1 MCSQLNN
8 ILKDLKHCY
17 IYIIIYLS
25 KLWLISGDVMK
36 SLLPNTSP
44 HYTKY
49 LKFNNK
55 FTMCSQQNNILKVL
69 NNLLYR
75 HNSIPLQTFG

>member
-17 IYIIIYLS
+17 IYIIIDLS

-36 SLLPNTSP
+36 SLLPNISP
-44 HYTKY
+44 LHK
-49 LKFNNK
+49 
-55 FTMCSQQNNILKVL
+55 ILK
-69 NNLLYR
+69 
-75 HNSIPLQTFG
+75 IQ